1 MRNISHLLLILLLA
15 FNSTIN
21 AAERQII
28 RIAYL
33 TQEKTPPPAL
43 SLLDPFVKDSGLQGA
58 LLAIKDNNTTGQFT
72 AQQFELLNV
81 TVPQGGDVQTA
92 FNDLAAKDYRLIV
105 ANLPREVL
113 QPLAASE
120 NGKRLLWFDAASR
133 DDANEQQCF
142 SNVLHLLP
150 TRAMRAD
157 ALAQYMLNKRW
168 NKWFLVSGQSA
179 EDKLFADALR
189 HAAQRFGIQIVAEK
203 IWTHS
208 FKERRTDEQEVAVFT
223 QQAEN
228 ETPIENG
235 TGSLAQWFAKLKR
248 RLLSGNN
255 DYDVIVL
262 ADEQN
267 LFGDYFSYRTWLPRP
282 VIGTHGLV
290 PTSWHE
296 AHESWGAVQLQNRF
310 KEQAGR
316 WMKEEDYGAY
326 LAIRAIG
333 EAATRTQSADLP
345 KLQAYLLSPQ
355 FTLQGYKGKPL
366 SFRSWNGQ
374 LRQPVLLATPRSIV
388 AVPPLGGFLHPQ
400 NELDTLGLDKPES
413 KCP

>member
-1 MRNISHLLLILLLA
+1 MRNSFCLLLILLFS
-15 FNSTIN
+15 FNGAIH
-21 AAERQII
+21 AAERQTL

-43 SLLDPFVKDSGLQGA
+43 TLVDPFIKDAGLQGA

-72 AQQFELLNV
+72 GQQFELLDV
-81 TVPQGGDVQTA
+81 TVPQGSDVQAA
-92 FNDLAAKDYRLIV
+92 FNDIAARDYRLMV
-105 ANLPREVL
+105 ANLPRQLV
-113 QPLAASE
+113 QSLAASE
-120 NGKRLLWFDAASR
+120 SGKRLLWFDAGSR
-133 DDANEQQCF
+133 DDANERQCF
-142 SNVLHLLP
+142 GNVLHLLP

-157 ALAQYMLNKRW
+157 ALAQYMLKKRW
-168 NKWFLVSGQSA
+168 KKWFLVAGQST
-179 EDKLFADALR
+179 EDKLFAEALR
-189 HAAQRFGIQIVAEK
+189 HAAQRFGMQIVAEK
-203 IWTHS
+203 TWTHN
-208 FKERRTDEQEVAVFT
+208 FQERRTDEQEVAVFT
-223 QQAEN
+223 QQVESEAPVEN
-228 ETPIENG
+228 AAG
-235 TGSLAQWFAKLKR
+235 KLAQWFAKLKKW
-248 RLLSGNN
+248 LSSGAEE
-255 DYDVIVL
+255 YDVIVL

-282 VIGTHGLV
+282 VIGTQGLV

-296 AHESWGAVQLQNRF
+296 AHEAWGAVQLQNRF

-333 EAATRTQSADLP
+333 EAATRTQAADLP

-355 FTLQGYKGKPL
+355 FALQGYKGKPL
-366 SFRSWNGQ
+366 SFRPWNGQ

-388 AVPPLGGFLHPQ
+388 AAPPLEGFLHPQ